1 MAFWAAAGAVMGKVA
16 ETTAEV
22 AEATVVKTVETVAE
36 KAVKVSDLLP
46 ENLTFL
52 SDLSKSLQDRI
63 NPFSS
68 IDNPLFS
75 KLEERIKNTPLEGN
89 GGHWQGERGLSKW
102 KPTDSKVKEKLAKYG
117 QDGIEFKNGVA
128 DFSKVS
134 EQTVEIEGMTDIRQS
149 NFNKADSKCAEV
161 WNKEMHNGRSDW
173 TAQQVKEYRQE
184 NTLSWHE
191 CSDMKHCDLVSRDIH
206 QNVRHKGG
214 VYECKLR
221 DGVNIRSRFDA

>member
-22 AEATVVKTVETVAE
+22 TEATVVKTVETVAE

-75 KLEERIKNTPLEGN
+75 KLEERIKN
-89 GGHWQGERGLSKW
+89 
-102 KPTDSKVKEKLAKYG
+102 
-117 QDGIEFKNGVA
+117 
-128 DFSKVS
+128 
-134 EQTVEIEGMTDIRQS
+134 
-149 NFNKADSKCAEV
+149 
-161 WNKEMHNGRSDW
+161 
-173 TAQQVKEYRQE
+173 
-184 NTLSWHE
+184 
-191 CSDMKHCDLVSRDIH
+191 LVSRDIH

>member
-75 KLEERIKNTPLEGN
+75 KLEERIKNTPLEGS
-89 GGHWQGERGLSKW
+89 GGHWLGERGLSKLCPPR
-102 KPTDSKVKEKLAKYG
+102 KNRQKTHAKNRM
-117 QDGIEFKNGVA
+117 KR
-128 DFSKVS
+128 
-134 EQTVEIEGMTDIRQS
+134 MT
-149 NFNKADSKCAEV
+149 
-161 WNKEMHNGRSDW
+161 
-173 TAQQVKEYRQE
+173 
-184 NTLSWHE
+184 
-191 CSDMKHCDLVSRDIH
+191 
-206 QNVRHKGG
+206 
-214 VYECKLR
+214 
-221 DGVNIRSRFDA
+221 NII